1 MPAGRMIGM
10 MRRLVPLLL
19 LVTACS
25 PAVTFRGTVTV
36 DGVDA
41 PDPARLRISLSTEPG
56 IPPVDPQSAERTLD
70 VVLDDAQKLTWGV
83 TVFGSRAALSAW
95 LWYDTD
101 GDGVREPGE
110 PEGQFTGFVGRDRG
124 IFSGNTTE
132 VPEMALAAVVPLAER
147 HPDDQ
152 PK

>member
-1 MPAGRMIGM
+1 MIIM
-10 MRRLVPLLL
+10 MRRLAPLLL

-25 PAVTFRGTVTV
+25 PAVSFEGTVTV
-36 DGVDA
+36 DGVEA
-41 PDPARLRISLSTEPG
+41 PDPARLHISLSTEPG
-56 IPPVDPQSAERTLD
+56 IPPVDPETAERGPD
-70 VVLDDAQKLTWGV
+70 IELDDEQNLTWGV

-110 PEGQFTGFVGRDRG
+110 PEGQFTGFVGNDRG
-124 IFSGNTTE
+124 IFSGNTTT
-132 VPEMALAAVVPLAER
+132 VPEMALSAVVPLAER